1 MLWFSPLTYFTHTLI
16 SYARPVCAKGRIES
30 EKKNKQAHFLAHRVF
45 KIAATFLQFSL
56 FLVISCVFTL
66 PDGNPT
72 VFFIFAVLTD
82 WCKAMILAPSSKEST
97 NYARLCRLLVD
108 GGTQALRLQF
118 DKIHP
123 PASLDAVLKG
133 HHPTLKMLR
142 NIGVLNGNQWE
153 ELYPAVPSSSSVSSE
168 QFDIRL
174 LTVLLKHI
182 CGLTPPRSGWESLP
196 PSSDKSV
203 EANIAKI
210 KYYRNRFYAHAIKAS
225 VDDATFN
232 TLWQD
237 ISAALKALGVDA
249 NSINK
254 MESEGIDPYMERN
267 YRGLL
272 QQCQRDENS
281 IKEKLDDITGTTV

>member
-1 MLWFSPLTYFTHTLI
+1 M
-16 SYARPVCAKGRIES
+16 A
-30 EKKNKQAHFLAHRVF
+30 
-45 KIAATFLQFSL
+45 IAA
-56 FLVISCVFTL
+56 
-66 PDGNPT
+66 
-72 VFFIFAVLTD
+72 
-82 WCKAMILAPSSKEST
+82 SSKESA

-123 PASLDAVLKG
+123 PASLNAVLKS
-133 HHPTLKMLR
+133 HQSTLRRLR
-142 NIGVLNGNQWE
+142 ESAVLNFNQWE
-153 ELYPAVPSSSSVSSE
+153 TLYPAVPSSVSSE
-168 QFDIRL
+168 QFDIGL

-182 CGLTPPRSGWESLP
+182 CGLTFPESGWEKLP

-210 KYYRNRFYAHAIKAS
+210 KYYRNSFYAHSIKGS

-232 TLWQD
+232 SLWQD

-267 YRGLL
+267 YRELL
-272 QQCQRDENS
+272 QQCQRDENGS
-281 IKEKLDDITGTTV
+281 KEKLDDITGTTYRRNQTTTKILQVISWVTFYPLILGGTFRVNL

>member
-1 MLWFSPLTYFTHTLI
+1 M
-16 SYARPVCAKGRIES
+16 A
-30 EKKNKQAHFLAHRVF
+30 
-45 KIAATFLQFSL
+45 IAA
-56 FLVISCVFTL
+56 
-66 PDGNPT
+66 
-72 VFFIFAVLTD
+72 
-82 WCKAMILAPSSKEST
+82 SSKEST

-123 PASLDAVLKG
+123 PASLNAVLKS
-133 HHPTLKMLR
+133 HQSTLRRLR
-142 NIGVLNGNQWE
+142 ESAVLNFNQWE
-153 ELYPAVPSSSSVSSE
+153 TLYPAVPSSVSSE
-168 QFDIRL
+168 QFDIGL

-182 CGLTPPRSGWESLP
+182 CGLTFPESGWEKLP

-210 KYYRNRFYAHAIKAS
+210 KYYRNSFYAHSIKAS

-232 TLWQD
+232 SLWQD

-254 MESEGIDPYMERN
+254 LKSEGIDPYMERN
-267 YRGLL
+267 YRELL
-272 QQCQRDENS
+272 QQCQRDENG
-281 IKEKLDDITGTTV
+281 IKEKLDDITGTTYRRNQTTTKILQVISWVTFYPLILGGTFRVNL